1 MTATIS
7 QKTKKLG
14 WNIFKSACLLGVSI
28 EGRGVGAGVGF
39 LVGAGVRGTVGAIVG
54 TFVGEG
60 VARTVG
66 EGVAR
71 TVGEGVGES
80 VGGEVGVPGT
90 TVGRKEDAI
99 AFARLKQ
106 KNAVTPESVIGIT
119 GGALRQ
125 FLPVQAEKRNVDT
138 KLIGK
143 SS

>member
-7 QKTKKLG
+7 QKTKKLA

-54 TFVGEG
+54 TF
-60 VARTVG
+60 VG

>member
-54 TFVGEG
+54 TF
-60 VARTVG
+60 VG